1 MDRNF
6 CGLASTPFE
15 RTPDPACHFESHSRR
30 HALSYLNSAV
40 AQGEGFLVVTGEAGV
55 GKSTLVAHLVAS
67 IDPVGLTTAQ
77 IACSQFDGEEVFERI
92 AGAFGLAANTRHI
105 GDIETIEFFLQE
117 EARAGRRCL
126 LVVDEAQLLSIAM
139 LEQLRLLSELQLGAH
154 PLLQILLIGQPK
166 FRSRLKRHPALKQL
180 RLRVLASHHLVPLES
195 SETEGYIRRRLEC
208 VGWNGWPSFDSAVYA
223 GIHSASGGLPR
234 RINQIIDRMFLRD
247 ASALKERIN
256 FVCAQVLAESGAGGG
271 LQPAGPLSAAD
282 RTVPVPA
289 RDQTRPDQTR
299 PDKTRLTGRAPETRD
314 EALDRSAEEIRELH
328 EVALHLAIVS
338 EHHRHVAGSSLNLPR
353 VEVSEA
359 DLALLLERLA
369 SLDHRVSEQER
380 IIHHTLAMVI
390 DGIERDAARD
400 IAA

>member
-6 CGLASTPFE
+6 CGLASTPFQ

-208 VGWNGWPSFDSAVYA
+208 VGWNGWPSLDSAVYA

-271 LQPAGPLSAAD
+271 LQPAGPLSAA
-282 RTVPVPA
+282 
-289 RDQTRPDQTR
+289 
-299 PDKTRLTGRAPETRD
+299 RLIGHAPETRD